1 MQKLSF
7 CKICTL
13 QGNLTLALRIT
24 GSLFALEKISFSKLH
39 ISGESNAGWNRDLY
53 NCTFPALISDWRG
66 QWWDGFRPFGFVQL
80 GNFVG
85 NGGVVIRWHQT
96 ADKASL
102 LGNEALPDV
111 FYAVAMD
118 TYDEPSG
125 IHPRNKQ
132 IIGERLSM
140 TGGLVAYGLE
150 GPLQGP
156 IPVSVVPNSQEFTV
170 AFGFDTDI
178 TYNNEETSGFWV
190 CCYELDQCNNGWL
203 WGELPR
209 EAVVQSGPTLS
220 VDLKFAVDPNPDLT
234 CAADQVRQVAYLW
247 ADNPVTVPLGAP
259 VYAVPLPPSIERLP
273 AAPWVWEVNYDNPT
287 PP

>member
-1 MQKLSF
+1 M
-7 CKICTL
+7 
-13 QGNLTLALRIT
+13 
-24 GSLFALEKISFSKLH
+24 EKISFSKIH

-53 NCTFPALISDWRG
+53 NCTFPALISDWRS

-80 GNFVG
+80 GNFIG

-203 WGELPR
+203 WAELPR

-220 VDLKFAVDPNPDLT
+220 VDLKLAELNPDPDLA